1 MANATIDKGDGFN
14 CPICLCQFNIP
25 RQLPCAH
32 NICHSCLQS
41 YITAEATKYNELGH
55 IKCPICMQTAS
66 PSVKDRPIGEWASLF
81 PVNELL
87 ESMLPVKANADRMC
101 DSCSSENVSTLAE
114 GFCVVC
120 KEAMCTDCLKFHRR
134 QKMTKSHAI
143 VSVDEFNGNP
153 QNAMKLGQD
162 LYCLQHEGEY
172 VKFYCKDHKVA
183 GCGTCFFH
191 NHNTCSN
198 RIDLKNEVT
207 ALLRE
212 INPDEIISDMEKIES
227 HLQSFMKINEC
238 SICNVESDVNKVTDL
253 IKEIRIKINSLL
265 DDLENGLKT
274 EGNRIY
280 KEENIRIQEENH
292 KCLSLMHAVKT
303 SRVLFKTVNQYG
315 SEMQK
320 FIMVERMQPQLHSY
334 LNLVREKFEMTDRLI
349 VKVELVP
356 QIESILSLCAAEL
369 GKIVSTRSSNVLP
382 SCVLIFPDQRVR
394 KPAKDCQVERVD
406 VIDLSPASSSG
417 YYSGVTFI
425 PGDRVMVANRS
436 RNQCI
441 LLSSSYQ
448 FISNHTLNGYPFDIC
463 EIGGLEVAVSLSNAI
478 QILSVNGGIISP
490 VRTITTNCTYYGI
503 AATGTG
509 NMAVTGNSRQGMGCW
524 ILMSTEGKVKAS
536 YDYEYLFGYYNYI
549 AFNNANTRVYV
560 SVYERHSLH
569 CFDMEGRNQ
578 FTYCPGDLR
587 GPLGVA
593 VDRYDNIYIPGY
605 GSNNIHQLSPDGSAL
620 QVITNG
626 VSAGPCA
633 ISFCK
638 VQDMFIITN
647 YNSCKLSI
655 YKLK

>member
-1 MANATIDKGDGFN
+1 MAYANIDKGDGFN

-41 YITAEATKYNELGH
+41 YITTEATKYNELGY
-55 IKCPICMQTAS
+55 IKCPICMQPAS
-66 PSVKDRPIGEWASLF
+66 PSVKDRPIREWASLF
-81 PVNELL
+81 PVNALL
-87 ESMLPVKANADRMC
+87 ESMLPAKANADRMC
-101 DSCSSENVSTLAE
+101 DSCSSENVSALAE
-114 GFCVVC
+114 GFCAVC

-134 QKMTKSHAI
+134 QKMTKRHVI
-143 VSVDEFNGNP
+143 VSVEEFDGNP
-153 QNAMKLGQD
+153 QNVMKLGQD

-191 NHNTCSN
+191 NHNTCSS
-198 RIDLKNEVT
+198 RIDLKNEVP

-212 INPDEIISDMEKIES
+212 INPDEILSDMEKIES
-227 HLQSFMKINEC
+227 HLQAFMKINES
-238 SICNVESDVNKVTDL
+238 SICNFESDVNKITDL
-253 IKEIRIKINSLL
+253 ISQIRRKINSLL
-265 DDLENGLKT
+265 DALENGLKT

-292 KCLSLMHAVKT
+292 KCLSLMHAVQT

-320 FIMVERMQPQLHSY
+320 FIMVERMQPQLQSY

-356 QIESILSLCAAEL
+356 QIESILSLSAAEL
-369 GKIVSTRSSNVLP
+369 GKIVPKRSSNVLS
-382 SCVLIFPDQRVR
+382 SCILKSPAPRVR
-394 KPAKDCQVERVD
+394 KPAKDCQIERVD
-406 VIDLSPASSSG
+406 VIDLCPASNG
-417 YYSGVTFI
+417 RYYSGVTFI
-425 PGDRVMVANRS
+425 PGDRVLVADSCNK
-436 RNQCI
+436 QCI
-441 LLSSSYQ
+441 LLSSSFQ
-448 FISNHTLNGYPFDIC
+448 FICNHILNVPPIDIC
-463 EIGGLEVAVSLSNAI
+463 QIGGLEVAVLLPNAI
-478 QILSVNGGIISP
+478 QILSVNGGMISR
-490 VRTITTNCTYYGI
+490 VRTITTNWTYHGI
-503 AATGTG
+503 AANGTG
-509 NMAVTGNSRQGMGCW
+509 NMAVTGYSRHGMGCW

-536 YDYEYLFGYYNYI
+536 YDYAYLYGLYNYI

-560 SVYERHSLH
+560 SVYEQNSMY
-569 CFDMEGRNQ
+569 CFDMNGRNLY
-578 FTYCPGDLR
+578 TYCDESLS
-587 GPLGVA
+587 GPQGVT
-593 VDRYDNIYIPGY
+593 VDRDDNIYIAGY

-626 VSAGPCA
+626 VPTGPCA

-647 YNSCKLSI
+647 FNNCKLSI
-655 YKLK
+655 NKLK